1 MLDIVHLLYV
11 QYVLCVHHFYPQYQF
26 SCCYF
31 LKLIMKLLNCSISS
45 ESNYI
50 PYMCTHITIFIT
62 PHNKS
67 ITLLEVTTIVCEG
80 CDKQVVLE
88 IIVVKTLFL

>member
-1 MLDIVHLLYV
+1 
-11 QYVLCVHHFYPQYQF
+11 
-26 SCCYF
+26 
-31 LKLIMKLLNCSISS
+31 
-45 ESNYI
+45 
-50 PYMCTHITIFIT
+50 MCTRITIFIT

-88 IIVVKTLFL
+88 IIVVKILFL